1 MNKVFDKGKSAKVQ
15 KMFSSIA
22 PRYDLL
28 NSILSLGLHKRWKRR
43 AVREAGLKEGDSVL
57 DLCSGTGD
65 IAIYLAK
72 KVGLKGRVVA
82 LDFSTEML
90 ELAQKKAWKEAVQE
104 VIDFQTGDA
113 TDLDFANDSF
123 NAVTIGFGIR
133 NVDKIE
139 KAFIE
144 IYRVLKPGGKV
155 ICLEFSQPTSAFVR
169 TLYDFYSFQ
178 IIPRIG
184 GLISKNF
191 DAYYYLPASIREFPN
206 QDGLKLLMDKVGFK
220 NAYYTNLTFGIVA
233 LHVGE
238 K

>member
-1 MNKVFDKGKSAKVQ
+1 MDKVS
-15 KMFSSIA
+15 MFSSIA

-43 AVREAGLKEGDSVL
+43 AVSEAGLKVGDRAL

-72 KVGLKGRVVA
+72 KVGPKGRVVA
-82 LDFSTEML
+82 LDLSKEML
-90 ELAQKKAWKEAVQE
+90 KLAQKKAVKWAVSE

-113 TDLDFANDSF
+113 TQLDLANDSF
-123 NAVTIGFGIR
+123 HAVTIGFGIR
-133 NVDKIE
+133 NVDKIA
-139 KAFIE
+139 KAFSE
-144 IYRVLKPGGKV
+144 MYRVLRPGGKV
-155 ICLEFSQPTSAFVR
+155 ICLEFSQPTSALIR
-169 TLYDFYSFQ
+169 RIYDFYSFQ

-191 DAYYYLPASIREFPN
+191 DAYHYLPDSIREFPD
-206 QDGLKLLMDKVGFK
+206 QDRLKSLMEKAGFK
-220 NAYYTNLTFGIVA
+220 NTYFTNLAFGIVA

>member
-1 MNKVFDKGKSAKVQ
+1 MDKVL
-15 KMFSSIA
+15 MFSSIA

-28 NSILSLGLHKRWKRR
+28 NSILSFGLHKRWKKR
-43 AVREAGLKEGDSVL
+43 AVREAGLKEGNSAL

-72 KVGLKGRVVA
+72 KVGPKGRVVA

-90 ELAQKKAWKEAVQE
+90 KLAQKKSSRERVGE

-113 TDLDFANDSF
+113 TQLKLPNDSF
-123 NAVTIGFGIR
+123 DAITIGFGIR
-133 NVDKIE
+133 NIDKIE
-139 KAFIE
+139 RAFGE
-144 IYRVLKPGGKV
+144 MYRVLKPGGRV
-155 ICLEFSQPTSAFVR
+155 ICLELSQPTSALVR
-169 TLYDFYSFQ
+169 RLYDFYSFQ

-191 DAYYYLPASIREFPN
+191 DAYYYLPSSIREFPDQN
-206 QDGLKLLMDKVGFK
+206 GLKSLMERSGFK
-220 NAYYTNLTFGIVA
+220 NTRFTNLTFGIVS
-233 LHVGE
+233 LHIGE

>member
-1 MNKVFDKGKSAKVQ
+1 MDKVPAARKSAQVR

-43 AVREAGLKEGDSVL
+43 AVSEAGLKFGDRAL

-72 KVGLKGRVVA
+72 KVGPKGRVVA
-82 LDFSTEML
+82 LDFSEEML
-90 ELAQKKAWKEAVQE
+90 KLAQKKAVKWAVSE

-113 TDLDFANDSF
+113 TYLNLSNDSF
-123 NAVTIGFGIR
+123 DVVTIGFGIR
-133 NVDKIE
+133 NIDKIE
-139 KAFIE
+139 KAFSE
-144 IYRVLKPGGKV
+144 MYRVLKPGGKV
-155 ICLEFSQPTSAFVR
+155 ICLEFSQPTSNLVR
-169 TLYDFYSFQ
+169 RLYDFYSFQ
-178 IIPRIG
+178 FIPRIG

-191 DAYYYLPASIREFPN
+191 DAYHYLPTSIREFPN
-206 QDGLKLLMDKVGFK
+206 REGLKSLMEKVGFK
-220 NAYYTNLTFGIVA
+220 NTYFTNLTFGIVA
-233 LHVGE
+233 LHIGE